1 MYPQRSEMYPQR
13 PELYP
18 ERFLAR
24 LEQRK
29 EMTAVPDGSLADKL
43 QDWRVLAEGLKPRI
57 EEVSFLR
64 EDHAELT
71 ALVQQIDAL
80 LTQADVHEGRLR
92 EANRQRGIA
101 EQRTTELYGRMVFVL
116 KGTYGK
122 RANVL
127 HELGLRPNA
136 FPGPAKKE
144 EEEETTPPAPGAV
157 PPPQPPGPAPAPAQE
172 EPTRKP

>member
-1 MYPQRSEMYPQR
+1 
-13 PELYP
+13 
-18 ERFLAR
+18 
-24 LEQRK
+24 
-29 EMTAVPDGSLADKL
+29 
-43 QDWRVLAEGLKPRI
+43 VLAEGLKPRI

-64 EDHAELT
+64 EDHEELT

-101 EQRTTELYGRMVFVL
+101 EQRTAELYGRMVFVL

-136 FPGPAKKE
+136 VPGPPKK
-144 EEEETTPPAPGAV
+144 EEETTPPAPGAA
-157 PPPQPPGPAPAPAQE
+157 PPQPPAAAPAPAPAQQE
-172 EPTRKP
+172 APKES